1 MYFYGVIPVNV
12 LRENVI
18 PATGQES
25 PSRRDWVGMKFL
37 KNLTVCASCASLVL
51 LVQSCGDDTTLSP
64 VYALSS
70 SAQESSSNMPKSSS
84 QDLSSSFADS
94 ESSSSLVGLSSSSQ
108 DVGGFSSSET
118 SLSAGTELPA
128 GTESSSFVAMS
139 SAEKPTS
146 SESSQNSSSS
156 SNAVQS
162 SSSVKSSASVSSSS
176 ETPSSSSALPI
187 KIDFFNG
194 ADISEVQEYER
205 RNAKFFD
212 VDGKESDIFTIL
224 KNHGFNSIR
233 LRTFVSPKAK
243 YGYAANGCGHDAEAY
258 GDKDHVVAYAK
269 KAKAAGMGLLVD
281 IHYSDVWADPGKQ
294 IIPERWRGVNNANAM
309 ADSVYAYTKDL
320 MNALKDA
327 GATPDMV
334 QIGNETTPG
343 ILIHKPN
350 SKTDCWGNG
359 VDKAATSVN
368 GDMGTAAGKA
378 NAAKYFN
385 AGIKAVKEV
394 SPTTKTV
401 LHIERIRQA
410 NTVTWWMGV
419 VFDDY
424 KIPADVMGF
433 SAYTAYGDG
442 GPDNWMNLFNTV
454 TTKYSKL
461 EFIVA
466 EYNGGDKD
474 NHYNFDKSRQKTR
487 ENVKKL
493 NRWIGTFFWE
503 PTIGGAWGPALFDK
517 RGNDY
522 YANSKAFEEFF

>member
-1 MYFYGVIPVNV
+1 M
-12 LRENVI
+12 
-18 PATGQES
+18 
-25 PSRRDWVGMKFL
+25 
-37 KNLTVCASCASLVL
+37 
-51 LVQSCGDDTTLSP
+51 QSCGDDTALSP

-70 SAQESSSNMPKSSS
+70 SSVQESSSCHSGLDPESSSSVPESSAQESSSSVEI
-84 QDLSSSFADS
+84 F
-94 ESSSSLVGLSSSSQ
+94 SSSSQ
-108 DVGGFSSSET
+108 DVGGSSSSET
-118 SLSAGTELPA
+118 SLSAGTE
-128 GTESSSFVAMS
+128 SSSAVATS
-139 SAEKPTS
+139 SEIEPTS
-146 SESSQNSSSS
+146 SETSQNSSSS
-156 SNAVQS
+156 EAQSSAAES
-162 SSSVKSSASVSSSS
+162 SSSSNASQPSSAIESSSS
-176 ETPSSSSALPI
+176 QAPSSSSAQPI
-187 KIDFFNG
+187 KIDFYNG

-205 RNAKFFD
+205 NNTKFYD
-212 VDGKESDIFTIL
+212 VNGKESDIFTIL

-243 YGYAANGCGHDAEAY
+243 YGYAASGCGHDSEAY
-258 GDKDHVVAYAK
+258 GDKDHVVAFAK
-269 KAKAAGMGLLVD
+269 KVKAAGMGLLVD

-294 IIPERWRGVNNANAM
+294 IIPERWRNVNNANAM

-320 MNALKDA
+320 MIALKNA

-334 QIGNETTPG
+334 QVGNETTPG

-368 GDMGTAAGKA
+368 GDMGTSAGKA

-401 LHIERIRQA
+401 LHIESIRKEE
-410 NTVTWWMGV
+410 TVKWWMGV
-419 VFDDY
+419 IFDDY

-442 GPDNWMNLFNTV
+442 TPDKWKNLFNTI

-466 EYNGGDKD
+466 EYNGGDSD

-487 ENVKKL
+487 ESVREM
-493 NRWIGTFFWE
+493 NRWIGSFFWE
-503 PTIGGAWGPALFDK
+503 PTIGGAWGSGLFDW
-517 RGNDY
+517 RGNDV
-522 YANSKAFEEFF
+522 YANAKAFEEFF

>member
-1 MYFYGVIPVNV
+1 MIF
-12 LRENVI
+12 E
-18 PATGQES
+18 
-25 PSRRDWVGMKFL
+25 
-37 KNLTVCASCASLVL
+37 KNLIFGLACVSLAIL
-51 LVQSCGDDTTLSP
+51 SQGCGDDPASTPIENSQYSSLGFIESSSD
-64 VYALSS
+64 ASLFELSS
-70 SAQESSSNMPKSSS
+70 SSDVSPSSSII
-84 QDLSSSFADS
+84 LSSSTIVAPNSSAGVAENTSSSFTSLSSADVLSSAVSLSSS
-94 ESSSSLVGLSSSSQ
+94 EIAQASSSSVAPTSAAISSSVAPTSSEPLRSSSSLV
-108 DVGGFSSSET
+108 
-118 SLSAGTELPA
+118 P
-128 GTESSSFVAMS
+128 
-139 SAEKPTS
+139 
-146 SESSQNSSSS
+146 
-156 SNAVQS
+156 S
-162 SSSVKSSASVSSSS
+162 SSSVK
-176 ETPSSSSALPI
+176 PLQL
-187 KIDFFNG
+187 DFFNG

-212 VDGKESDIFTIL
+212 VDGSESDIFTIL

-243 YGYAANGCGHDAEAY
+243 YGYAASGCGHDAEAY

-269 KAKAAGMGLLVD
+269 KVKAAGMGLLID

-320 MNALKDA
+320 MNALVAA

-359 VDKAATSVN
+359 VDKAATSIN

-442 GPDNWMNLFNTV
+442 APDNWKSLFNSV
-454 TTKYSKL
+454 TSKYSKL

-466 EYNGGDKD
+466 EYNGGDSD
-474 NHYNFDKSRQKTR
+474 NHYKFDNSRQKTR
-487 ENVKKL
+487 EMVRGM

-522 YANSKAFEEFF
+522 YANKDAFKEFF